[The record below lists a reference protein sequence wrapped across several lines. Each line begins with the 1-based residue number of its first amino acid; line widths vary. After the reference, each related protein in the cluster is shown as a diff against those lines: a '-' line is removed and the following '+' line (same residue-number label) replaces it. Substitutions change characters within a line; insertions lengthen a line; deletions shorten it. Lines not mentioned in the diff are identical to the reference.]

1 MNDAWHIK
9 RELSSCIT
17 NKEIDKLYNYGIE
30 NGAIGGKI
38 LGAGGG
44 GFLMLYASQKIQTD
58 LQSKFRSKNS
68 FNIKVDT
75 AGTRLTYYDHD
86 F

>member
-1 MNDAWHIK
+1 MYK
-9 RELSSCIT
+9 KSL
-17 NKEIDKLYNYGIE
+17 KLGSK
-30 NGAIGGKI
+30 GGKI

-44 GFLMLYASQKIQTD
+44 GFLMLYASQKIQLD
-58 LQSKFRSKNS
+58 LRSKFLSKNS
-68 FNIKVDT
+68 FNIKIDT